1 MQIEKYTNK
10 ERTYMIC
17 SVYLYN
23 FQEVKLH
30 GEENVQLKKLEKA
43 QVIRIR
49 PTANPMT
56 ILMPKNC

>member
-1 MQIEKYTNK
+1 
-10 ERTYMIC
+10 MIC